1 MYYTRYETE
10 KHQSTGGGSTRISS
24 RKKEEN
30 EKLDKTLIAIATQ
43 KDAILQQVIKWKG
56 LDSYPTRINAM
67 IAGNKGLR
75 AYYNKYH
82 SIKII
87 TLENNL
93 KYLIL
98 REEQNLRERICLPLT
113 LILLAFEKAHGPI
126 SGHFG
131 FEKTFIL

>member
-1 MYYTRYETE
+1 M
-10 KHQSTGGGSTRISS
+10 
-24 RKKEEN
+24 
-30 EKLDKTLIAIATQ
+30 
-43 KDAILQQVIKWKG
+43 IKWKE
-56 LDSYPTRINAM
+56 LDTYPTRINAI

-93 KYLIL
+93 KYLVL
-98 REEQNLRERICLPLT
+98 REEQNLRERICLHIT

-131 FEKTFIL
+131 FERTLMTINEHVYFPGLYKWILFSKNHKRSFQKNRSL